1 VSRLETGQIELRLEQ
16 INLNEVMD
24 EVFLFFR
31 EGTKFK
37 DRPVNLKVNKAL
49 SFEDAYVEADKG
61 RFTQILYNLVYN
73 AYKFTAEGS
82 IQFGYE
88 LKSKNLLLFYV
99 KDTGIGIPENARK
112 VVFERFRQADDSTT
126 RIYGGTGLGLTISKG
141 LVSAMGGNIW
151 FDSEVGKGTNF
162 FFELPLK
169 YFTIAK
175 TKTTKTDWSDM
186 KWNEKSVLIAED
198 EISNFILLQH
208 ILVKTGIHITHV
220 TSGTEI
226 IEKINEGGKCDLLLL
241 DIKMPGMSGIEAL
254 KKLRGLNIRI
264 PAIAQ
269 TAYAMADDKQKCLD
283 AGFNDYITKPIR
295 PTELLQKMQ
304 VFLDK

>member
-1 VSRLETGQIELRLEQ
+1 
-16 INLNEVMD
+16 
-24 EVFLFFR
+24 
-31 EGTKFK
+31 
-37 DRPVNLKVNKAL
+37 
-49 SFEDAYVEADKG
+49 
-61 RFTQILYNLVYN
+61 
-73 AYKFTAEGS
+73 
-82 IQFGYE
+82 
-88 LKSKNLLLFYV
+88 
-99 KDTGIGIPENARK
+99 
-112 VVFERFRQADDSTT
+112 
-126 RIYGGTGLGLTISKG
+126 
-141 LVSAMGGNIW
+141 
-151 FDSEVGKGTNF
+151 
-162 FFELPLK
+162 
-169 YFTIAK
+169 
-175 TKTTKTDWSDM
+175 
-186 KWNEKSVLIAED
+186 
-198 EISNFILLQH
+198 
-208 ILVKTGIHITHV
+208 V